1 MPECLWHKSLPKD
14 FSSITSEERGESTMF
29 YLKAKNTAEIYCL
42 KLILKIVQ
50 VITDTNH

>member
-1 MPECLWHKSLPKD
+1 MLIKYNKKIEII
-14 FSSITSEERGESTMF
+14 ITNYKKNRLKKIF